1 MFEGTAM
8 ILFLAVIGL
17 IILWILL
24 YFIPLG
30 LWFSAILSGVR
41 ISLIQLIF
49 MRWRKV
55 PPRIIV
61 NALIEGTKAGLVLN
75 RNE

>member
-1 MFEGTAM
+1 MFEGPAM

-41 ISLIQLIF
+41 ISLIQLIL
-49 MRWRKV
+49 MRWRKF
-55 PPRIIV
+55 RQ
-61 NALIEGTKAGLVLN
+61 E
-75 RNE
+75 